1 MNTPNKLTIFR
12 IILTPFFLAALLIGA
27 PDPKPLHFFIAM
39 ILFIVASVTDLI
51 DGKMARKYNLIT
63 TLGKLLDPLAD
74 KVLVTAALLA
84 FIKLGL
90 CNVWA
95 VMIILAREFLI
106 TSIRMVATTQGV
118 VIPANIYGK
127 VKTVL
132 QMVAIISIL
141 GFSWLTGLLADFNV
155 LPQFI
160 ADYIWVLYE
169 VLIWASVV
177 MTVVSGIIYVK
188 DTCKVVDFSK

>member
-12 IILTPFFLAALLIGA
+12 IILTPVFLAALLIEFPQHYLVA
-27 PDPKPLHFFIAM
+27 TLLFVIAS
-39 ILFIVASVTDLI
+39 ITDLI
-51 DGKMARKYNLIT
+51 DGKMARKHNLIT

-90 CNVWA
+90 CDVWA

-155 LPQFI
+155 LPAFI
-160 ADYIWVLYE
+160 AQNIWILYE

-177 MTVVSGIIYVK
+177 MTVVSGVIYVK
-188 DTCKVVDFSK
+188 DTRKVVDFSK

>member
-12 IILTPFFLAALLIGA
+12 IILTPIFLAALLIEFPQHYLVA
-27 PDPKPLHFFIAM
+27 TL
-39 ILFIVASVTDLI
+39 LFIIASITDLI
-51 DGKMARKYNLIT
+51 DGKMARKHNLIT

-90 CNVWA
+90 CDVWA
-95 VMIILAREFLI
+95 VMIILSREFLI

-132 QMVAIISIL
+132 QMVAIITIL
-141 GFSWLTGLLADFNV
+141 SLSWLTGLLADFNV
-155 LPQFI
+155 LPEFI
-160 ADYIWVLYE
+160 AQNIWILYT
-169 VLIWASVV
+169 VLIWAAVV
-177 MTVVSGIIYVK
+177 MTVISGVIYVK
-188 DTCKVVDFSK
+188 DTRKVVDFSK

>member
-12 IILTPFFLAALLIGA
+12 IILTPIFLAALLIQFPQHYLVA
-27 PDPKPLHFFIAM
+27 T
-39 ILFIVASVTDLI
+39 ILFIIASVTDLI

-90 CNVWA
+90 CDVWA

-132 QMVAIISIL
+132 QMVAIITIL
-141 GFSWLTGLLADFNV
+141 SLSWLTGLLADFNV
-155 LPQFI
+155 LPVFI
-160 ADYIWVLYE
+160 SQNIWILYE
-169 VLIWASVV
+169 VLIWAATL
-177 MTVVSGIIYVK
+177 MTIISGVIYIK
-188 DTCKVVDFSK
+188 D

>member
-12 IILTPFFLAALLIGA
+12 IILTPIFLAALLIQFPQHYLVA
-27 PDPKPLHFFIAM
+27 T
-39 ILFIVASVTDLI
+39 ILFIIASVTDLI

-90 CNVWA
+90 CDVWA

-132 QMVAIISIL
+132 QMVAIITIL
-141 GFSWLTGLLADFNV
+141 SLSWLTGLLADFNV
-155 LPQFI
+155 LPVFI
-160 ADYIWVLYE
+160 SQNIWILYE
-169 VLIWASVV
+169 VLIWAATL
-177 MTVVSGIIYVK
+177 MTIISGVIYIK
-188 DTCKVVDFSK
+188 DTRKVVDFSK

>member
-12 IILTPFFLAALLIGA
+12 IILTPIFLLALLIEFPQHYLVA
-27 PDPKPLHFFIAM
+27 TL
-39 ILFIVASVTDLI
+39 LFIIASVTDLI
-51 DGKMARKYNLIT
+51 DGKIARKHNLIT

-90 CNVWA
+90 CDVWA

-127 VKTVL
+127 IKTVL
-132 QMVAIISIL
+132 QMVAIITIL
-141 GFSWLTGLLADFNV
+141 SLSWLTGLLADFNV
-155 LPQFI
+155 LPEFI
-160 ADYIWVLYE
+160 SQNIWILYE
-169 VLIWASVV
+169 VLIWASAV
-177 MTVVSGIIYVK
+177 MTIISGVIYVK
-188 DTCKVVDFSK
+188 DTRKVVDFSK

>member
-12 IILTPFFLAALLIGA
+12 IILTPIFLAALLIQFPQHYLVA
-27 PDPKPLHFFIAM
+27 TLLFVIAS
-39 ILFIVASVTDLI
+39 ITDFI
-51 DGKMARKYNLIT
+51 DGNMARKYNLIT

-90 CNVWA
+90 CDVWA

-127 VKTVL
+127 AKTVT

-141 GFSWLTGLLADFNV
+141 GFSWLNYDLKVIPEFLSQYFV
-155 LPQFI
+155 IFS
-160 ADYIWVLYE
+160 E
-169 VLIWASVV
+169 VLIWISVI
-177 MTVVSGIIYVK
+177 MTVISGLVYVK
-188 DTCKVVDFSK
+188 DTRKVVDFSK